1 MSFPYI
7 SIWKTKSAF
16 HIWIFAITLMMMTKR
31 FQAQACTQRKR
42 SQTISVYV
50 LRTSI
55 IVANDFK
62 QKAETQSFPKS
73 GETIKHDLLN
83 VKINK

>member
-1 MSFPYI
+1 MDFCDYVDDDD
-7 SIWKTKSAF
+7 
-16 HIWIFAITLMMMTKR
+16 KR
-31 FQAQACTQRKR
+31 DSKRKLARNEKR